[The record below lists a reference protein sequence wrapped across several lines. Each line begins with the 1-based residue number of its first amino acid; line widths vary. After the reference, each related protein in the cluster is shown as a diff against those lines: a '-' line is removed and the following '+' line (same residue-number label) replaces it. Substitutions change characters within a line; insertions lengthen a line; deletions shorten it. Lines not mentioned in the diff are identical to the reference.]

1 MKTTN
6 PDSAVYVSDY
16 MGPVFGSGYDLA
28 ISDNS
33 NSNFYS
39 FAMIGS
45 SYQLPPFL
53 IQNYLSAQSFL
64 AGSYYFKTVQVEVFL
79 VDGNLLMSLR
89 LIVKFNTNL
98 KLLSSHFI

>member
-28 ISDNS
+28 ISDDS
-33 NSNFYS
+33 NNNFYS

-53 IQNYLSAQSFL
+53 VQNHLNAQ
-64 AGSYYFKTVQVEVFL
+64 YFKTVQVEVFL
-79 VDGNLLMSLR
+79 VDGK
-89 LIVKFNTNL
+89 LIESYESN
-98 KLLSSHFI
+98 